1 MSDEIHKLTIEME
14 RPKGSFPGR
23 VEIGY
28 YVFTEGSVILTDEQ
42 GRPIGGDGTKR
53 FIGLDGHHRN
63 AACMMLRDRTRSI
76 AKSRSFNRPI
86 SYGASWKGV

>member
-1 MSDEIHKLTIEME
+1 MELTVRLMSDDVHKITLQTQ

-23 VEIGY
+23 TEIGF

-42 GRPIGGDGTKR
+42 GRPIGGDGTKK

-63 AACMMLRDRTRSI
+63 VGLHVAETADSLNSKVEI
-76 AKSRSFNRPI
+76 
-86 SYGASWKGV
+86 V